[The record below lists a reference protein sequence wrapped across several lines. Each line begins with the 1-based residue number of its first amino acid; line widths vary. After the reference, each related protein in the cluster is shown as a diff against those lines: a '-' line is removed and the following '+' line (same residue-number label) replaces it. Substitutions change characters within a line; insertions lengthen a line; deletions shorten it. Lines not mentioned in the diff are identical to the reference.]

1 MRLRIARNCP
11 EAAAQ
16 RADRLAVELARKG
29 IPVER
34 RHGISFTMQGDVGV
48 DVNNEEMGRIS
59 KLMNGPLPLV
69 LVNGRAQTNPSLE
82 VVMAEIH
89 RARKH

>member
-16 RADRLAVELARKG
+16 GADSLVAELAHKG

-34 RHGISFTMQGDVGV
+34 RYGISFTMQGDVGV

-59 KLMNGPLPLV
+59 KLMNGPWPLV
-69 LVNGRAQTNPSLE
+69 FVNGRAQTNPSLE
-82 VVMAEIH
+82 AVMAEIY

>member
-1 MRLRIARNCP
+1 MRPRIAQKLQRNAP
-11 EAAAQ
+11 IVW
-16 RADRLAVELARKG
+16 RLSWPAKG

-34 RHGISFTMQGDVGV
+34 LHGISFTMQGDVGV

-82 VVMAEIH
+82 AVMAEIY

>member
-16 RADRLAVELARKG
+16 GADSLVAELAHKG

-34 RHGISFTMQGDVGV
+34 RYGISFTMQGDV
-48 DVNNEEMGRIS
+48 DNEVMGRIS
-59 KLMNGPLPLV
+59 TLMNGLLPLV

-82 VVMAEIH
+82 AVMAEFH
-89 RARKH
+89 RARKR